1 MEENTPIY
9 YSSYFCRERSNE
21 MEEKKETKHSLFE
34 FFFFAIKMFSG
45 IFGVILNV
53 NSNKYKYAPV
63 KWVFS
68 ICITLRVNNMAD
80 LEIAGGAQ

>member
-1 MEENTPIY
+1 
-9 YSSYFCRERSNE
+9 
-21 MEEKKETKHSLFE
+21 MEEKKRTKHSLLEF

-53 NSNKYKYAPV
+53 SSNKYKYAPI

-68 ICITLRVNNMAD
+68 VCITLRVNNLAD